1 MSSAQCRAPGIRA
14 PGISRPRGGRALHS
28 LVEPLGACLA
38 PAFFLVPGFRF
49 LRPAA
54 PGAASA
60 ASGGFGLSSEPM
72 SASLSRTA
80 RRASARSR
88 ASEFRGVEQRRTAG
102 RHARPKW
109 TTRMVVWPV
118 SLNTENITQ
127 PQVKTFYTPTRSG
140 FHRSR
145 FSASTARQ
153 VASPACRSRTCAL
166 RPPRG
171 SSCRGCCHP
180 ASR

>member
-60 ASGGFGLSSEPM
+60 ASAGFRLSSEPM
-72 SASLSRTA
+72 SASLSTKAEQRGG
-80 RRASARSR
+80 RR
-88 ASEFRGVEQRRTAG
+88 RGVVRQSSEGSNRYSGGQPEREDTHGLSGRPEWSSGRCPVAKYRKYNTTSSQDHPTSGKEEAALGTRTHTIYAVRR
-102 RHARPKW
+102 
-109 TTRMVVWPV
+109 
-118 SLNTENITQ
+118 
-127 PQVKTFYTPTRSG
+127 VKG
-140 FHRSR
+140 
-145 FSASTARQ
+145 
-153 VASPACRSRTCAL
+153 
-166 RPPRG
+166 
-171 SSCRGCCHP
+171 
-180 ASR
+180 